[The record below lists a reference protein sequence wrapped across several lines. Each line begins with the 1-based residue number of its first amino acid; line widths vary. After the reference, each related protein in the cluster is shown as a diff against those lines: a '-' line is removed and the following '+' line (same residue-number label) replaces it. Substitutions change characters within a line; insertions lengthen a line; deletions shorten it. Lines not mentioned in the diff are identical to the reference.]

1 MQKLLPRRSASQ
13 VCLIFIKLVF
23 TIFQLQFICKFIK
36 YCEIII
42 MPHKEKYYS
51 PYKSQKM
58 VRKINI
64 YKHAPLLLRT
74 KSVPSPLTQIFQF
87 STFNFK
93 LQRINL
99 LPTIFLSSSCQVP
112 VKFLSSSNLKKNQS
126 AEMTS
131 TD

>member
-1 MQKLLPRRSASQ
+1 
-13 VCLIFIKLVF
+13 
-23 TIFQLQFICKFIK
+23 
-36 YCEIII
+36 

-51 PYKSQKM
+51 PYMSKKM

-99 LPTIFLSSSCQVP
+99 LPTIFLSSSYQVP

-126 AEMTS
+126 AEITS

>member
-1 MQKLLPRRSASQ
+1 MQKLLPSRSTSQ
-13 VCLIFIKLVF
+13 VCLVFIKLVF
-23 TIFQLQFICKFIK
+23 TILQLPFICKFIK

-42 MPHKEKYYS
+42 IPHKEKYYT
-51 PYKSQKM
+51 PYMSKKT

-74 KSVPSPLTQIFQF
+74 SSVPSPLTQIFQF

-112 VKFLSSSNLKKNQS
+112 VKFLSSSCQVLTSKKIS
-126 AEMTS
+126 RRR
-131 TD
+131 